1 LASRS
6 LNACLGTGI
15 LVQWNYLNL
24 LIMTFLTGLIIAIL
38 GFLLIVYRE
47 KVQQLTGDIGFAE
60 QYLGGGGTFTFFLIL
75 GVMIFI
81 GGLMWATGT
90 LQAWFGSSLGTY
102 FGHA

>member
-1 LASRS
+1 
-6 LNACLGTGI
+6 
-15 LVQWNYLNL
+15 
-24 LIMTFLTGLIIAIL
+24 MTFLTGLIISIL